1 MRRLLFTAAL
11 ALLATGGSALPARA
25 ADAPPRGAPAAGA
38 ETFDPAL
45 LEKGHGLVDLVLP
58 PAERDR
64 MFERIMN
71 ATMSN
76 MVAGM
81 MDGQT
86 GLREVMDKN
95 PRVRAEFMAFID
107 RQRQLALEDLRDAT
121 PALVDAY
128 ARFYARSFTAG
139 ELDEIIAFV
148 RTPTG
153 AKYLSRST
161 EIMTDPDFAA
171 WQRQITARQQSRMEP
186 EIRTLLEKITPL
198 LQTDGTD
205 HHDS

>member
-1 MRRLLFTAAL
+1 MRRAVFIAAL
-11 ALLATGGSALPARA
+11 ALLATGGSALPAQA
-25 ADAPPRGAPAAGA
+25 ADAPPAAGA
-38 ETFDPAL
+38 GTIDPAL

-81 MDGQT
+81 MDGET
-86 GLREVMDKN
+86 SLREVMDKN
-95 PRVRAEFMAFID
+95 PQVRTEFMAFID

-121 PALVDAY
+121 PALIDAY
-128 ARFYARSFTAG
+128 ARFYARNFTAG
-139 ELDEIIAFV
+139 ELDEITAFV

-161 EIMTDPDFAA
+161 EIMSDPDFAA
-171 WQRQITARQQSRMEP
+171 WQRQITARQQARMET
-186 EIRTLLEKITPL
+186 EVRALLEKITPL